1 VKLLFVAAVCGAMV
15 ASLSGCGS
23 SAPPPLAVAC
33 TTRPLK
39 PGLIR
44 ARVTVSN
51 MTGAA
56 LRGIV
61 YGPALSNTRFIR
73 PRYRPTTVYV
83 RVGTQRRSYVGFV
96 IPSVGPKTPQH
107 VLFRLARLARP
118 QSILATPH
126 ATVHAESWDAVRNAD
141 CTVK

>member
-1 VKLLFVAAVCGAMV
+1 MKVLFVAAVCGAI
-15 ASLSGCGS
+15 ATSLSGCGS

-33 TTRPLK
+33 TTHPLK
-39 PGLIR
+39 AGLIR

-51 MTGAA
+51 MTGTA

-83 RVGTQRRSYVGFV
+83 EVGTQRRSYVGFV

-107 VLFRLARLARP
+107 VLFRLARLPRP
-118 QSILATPH
+118 RSILASPR
-126 ATVHAESWDAVRNAD
+126 ATVHADSWDAVRNAD